1 MLGNMLYDMKSDIGQ
16 NIDISNEVE
25 SKELI
30 EKYSQKLKAMRDFV
44 NKDPFIKII
53 NNDQSE

>member
-1 MLGNMLYDMKSDIGQ
+1 MLGNMLYDMKSDKGQ

>member
-1 MLGNMLYDMKSDIGQ
+1 MKSDKGQ

-30 EKYSQKLKAMRDFV
+30 EKYSQKLKAMRNFV